1 MTCPPT
7 AQMKGC
13 RKNWLFGHCGMSR
26 PSCCSVANL
35 CLTLCDP
42 RTAALQASVSFTI
55 SKNLLKFMSIELVM
69 LSNHLILCHLLLL
82 PSSLPASGFFPMS
95 QPLCIKWPKYWNF
108 SISPSNECSG
118 LISFRIDWFDLL
130 AVQGTLKLASLT
142 LEVNP
147 DWSKPSLMM

>member
-69 LSNHLILCHLLLL
+69 LSNHLILCHPLLLL
-82 PSSLPASGFFPMS
+82 PSVFPRIRAFS
-95 QPLCIKWPKYWNF
+95 NNLALLIRCPKYWSFSF
-108 SISPSNECSG
+108 SISSSNECSG
-118 LISFRIDWFDLL
+118 LISFTIDWFD
-130 AVQGTLKLASLT
+130 QPWEGTQRKR
-142 LEVNP
+142 EIRE
-147 DWSKPSLMM
+147 